1 MSKYFNEE
9 CPICLCDF
17 EQGKIHVTPCMHRLH
32 LKCAEDLMSFECQN
46 CNQHVNNYPIYI
58 VEKIIDHKK
67 KYEKKM
73 EEKDLAEFRRY
84 DEYRRRVELQRL
96 QAEYGP
102 RSVSDNGSTAVEP
115 GNLVEGPIKK
125 QIIAVMQVMKQLN
138 IPLRYI
144 PIEIKVEIYKHQ
156 PPIPQDYIFCHL
168 LSMIM
173 DKVCK
178 DLGDYNLL
186 QDDNVVLSDYGVENP
201 FEAENVFF
209 STLQRGI
216 DIQII
221 D

>member
-32 LKCAEDLMSFECQN
+32 LKCAEGLMSFECQN
-46 CNQHVNNYPIYI
+46 CNQHVNNYPMYI

-96 QAEYGP
+96 EAEYG
-102 RSVSDNGSTAVEP
+102 
-115 GNLVEGPIKK
+115 NLVIEGPIKK

-178 DLGDYNLL
+178 DLGDYNPL
-186 QDDNVVLSDYGVENP
+186 QDVDNNVILSDYGVENP

-209 STLQRGI
+209 SSLQRGI
-216 DIQII
+216 DIQLI